1 MDRERARAQVGGACS
16 DPSSIGDS
24 MSTRRAAA
32 LPIAGFGLTA
42 LGVYAT
48 LFVLASSQLF
58 ERAPEL
64 GSFGITFDLLVTVP
78 AAFWLMVARPRKLP
92 WLALVPCVI
101 LSGWAGVLVLP
112 PEHRQFLHAARYL
125 IAPAELWLVGYGAVR
140 AWRML
145 RGGAHPSRDVP
156 DAIRAAL
163 GEIVRYPAVA
173 EAVAAE
179 VALFWYALLSWGARP
194 RVAPGEAAFTQ
205 HRKSGIGGIVGA
217 LAFACVIEAVGVHLL
232 VAEWNGTVAW
242 ALTGLSAYSV
252 VWLVGLG
259 RSVVLRPTLVGRDAL
274 RVRIGALYEA
284 VVPFEAIESVTQ
296 LRGAPASR
304 RAPGYLHAALFA
316 APRLMI
322 ELKEPVEARGLYGNR
337 KRGITRIGLLV
348 DEPAELAALL
358 HERMAAPNDAGWAS
372 WLGIL

>member
-1 MDRERARAQVGGACS
+1 
-16 DPSSIGDS
+16 

-32 LPIAGFGLTA
+32 LPLAGFGLIA
-42 LGVYAT
+42 LGIYAT

-58 ERAPEL
+58 ERAPAL

-78 AAFWLMVARPRKLP
+78 AAFYLVVVRPRGLSR
-92 WLALVPCVI
+92 LTLVPCVI
-101 LSGWAGVLVLP
+101 ASAWMGFLVLP
-112 PEHRQFLHAARYL
+112 PEHRQFLTAARFL
-125 IAPAELWLVGYGAVR
+125 IAPAELGLVGYGAVR
-140 AWRML
+140 AWRLL
-145 RGGAHPSRDVP
+145 RSGAHPGRDVP
-156 DAIRAAL
+156 DAVRAGL
-163 GEIVRYPAVA
+163 REVVRFPAVA
-173 EAVAAE
+173 DAVAAE
-179 VALFWYALLSWGARP
+179 VALFWFALLSWRSRP
-194 RVAPGEAAFTQ
+194 RLAPGAIAFTQ
-205 HRKSGIGGIVGA
+205 HRKSGMMGIVGA
-217 LAFACVIEAVGVHLL
+217 VSFACAVEAVGVHL
-232 VAEWNGTVAW
+232 VAAQWSAKVAW
-242 ALTGLSAYSV
+242 VLTALSIYGV

-259 RSVVLRPTLVGRDAL
+259 RSVVLRPTVVEREGL

-284 VVPFEAIESVTQ
+284 EVPFDAIAEVAAV
-296 LRGAPASR
+296 RAGPANR

-358 HERMAAPNDAGWAS
+358 RERMALPHDAGWAS

>member
-1 MDRERARAQVGGACS
+1 
-16 DPSSIGDS
+16 

-32 LPIAGFGLTA
+32 LPIAGFGLIA
-42 LGVYAT
+42 LGVYTT
-48 LFVLASSQLF
+48 LFVLASSKLF
-58 ERAPEL
+58 ERAPGL

-92 WLALVPCVI
+92 WYTLVPCVI
-101 LSGWAGVLVLP
+101 VSGWVGTLVLP

-125 IAPAELWLVGYGAVR
+125 VAPAELWLVGYGAVR
-140 AWRML
+140 AWRLL

-156 DAIRAAL
+156 DAIRAGL
-163 GEIVRYPAVA
+163 GEIVRHRGLAD
-173 EAVAAE
+173 AVAAE
-179 VALFWYALLSWGARP
+179 VALLWYALLSWGARP
-194 RVAPGEAAFTQ
+194 RTAPGEAAFTQ
-205 HRKSGIGGIVGA
+205 HRGSGLGGMVGA
-217 LAFACVIEAVGVHLL
+217 LSFACAVEAVGVHLL
-232 VAEWNGTVAW
+232 VAEWNAAVAW
-242 ALTGLSAYSV
+242 VLTGFSIYGMI
-252 VWLVGLG
+252 WLVGLG
-259 RSVVLRPTLVGRDAL
+259 RSVALRPTIVGRDAL

-296 LRGAPASR
+296 LRGAPANR

-337 KRGITRIGLLV
+337 RRGITRIGLLV

-358 HERMAAPNDAGWAS
+358 RERMTAPHEAGWAN

>member
-1 MDRERARAQVGGACS
+1 
-16 DPSSIGDS
+16 

-32 LPIAGFGLTA
+32 LPIAGFGLIA

-58 ERAPEL
+58 ERAPGL
-64 GSFGITFDLLVTVP
+64 ASFGITFDLLVTIPV
-78 AAFWLMVARPRKLP
+78 AFWVMVARPRKLP
-92 WLALVPCVI
+92 WFTLIPCVI
-101 LSGWAGVLVLP
+101 VSGWAGVLMLP

-140 AWRML
+140 AWRLL
-145 RGGAHPSRDVP
+145 RGGTHPSRDVP

-163 GEIVRYPAVA
+163 GEIVRYPTVA
-173 EAVAAE
+173 DAVAAE

-205 HRKSGIGGIVGA
+205 HRRSGIGGMVGA
-217 LAFACVIEAVGVHLL
+217 LAFACLVEAVGVHLL
-232 VAEWNGTVAW
+232 VAQWSPTAAW
-242 ALTGLSAYSV
+242 ALTGLSLYGV
-252 VWLVGLG
+252 IWLVGLG
-259 RSVVLRPTLVGRDAL
+259 RSVVLRPTIVGRDGL

-296 LRGAPASR
+296 VRSAPANR

-358 HERMAAPNDAGWAS
+358 RERMAAPHEAGWAN

>member
-1 MDRERARAQVGGACS
+1 
-16 DPSSIGDS
+16 
-24 MSTRRAAA
+24 MSTRRATA

-58 ERAPEL
+58 ERAPGL
-64 GSFGITFDLLVTVP
+64 GAFGITFDLLVTVP
-78 AAFWLMVARPRKLP
+78 AAFWLMVVRPRKLP
-92 WLALVPCVI
+92 WYTLVPCIVV
-101 LSGWAGVLVLP
+101 SGWAGVLVLP
-112 PEHRQFLHAARYL
+112 PEHRELLHAARFL
-125 IAPAELWLVGYGAVR
+125 LAPAELWLVGYGVAR
-140 AWRML
+140 ASRLL
-145 RGGAHPSRDVP
+145 RSGTHPSRDVP

-194 RVAPGEAAFTQ
+194 GVAPGEAAFTQ

-217 LAFACVIEAVGVHLL
+217 LAFACAVEAVGVHLL
-232 VAEWNGTVAW
+232 AAQMWSAKAAW
-242 ALTGLSAYSV
+242 LLTALSAYGV

-259 RSVVLRPTLVGRDAL
+259 RSVALRPTIVGRDAL
-274 RVRIGALYEA
+274 RVRIGALHEA
-284 VVPFEAIESVTQ
+284 VVPFEAIASVTQ
-296 LRGAPASR
+296 VRGAPAKR

-316 APRLMI
+316 APRLVI

-348 DEPAELAALL
+348 DEPAELAVLL
-358 HERMAAPNDAGWAS
+358 RERMAAPHGAEWAS